1 MTETVN
7 TDNGKE
13 SGRGV
18 WFERLGTNRHYNVVF
33 HMGSTYMPVGEE
45 TLEELKAQSRLPAE
59 RFLDL
64 LIDRVGHSSYL
75 KDQIRAALQSSGDPV
90 TQITMLQGAIR
101 EL

>member
-1 MTETVN
+1 MTETSY
-7 TDNGKE
+7 TDNGEE
-13 SGRGV
+13 SVKGV

-33 HMGSTYMPVGEE
+33 HMGSTYMPVSEE
-45 TLEELKAQSRLPAE
+45 TLEELKVQSRLPAE

>member
-7 TDNGKE
+7 TDKGEE
-13 SGRGV
+13 SVKGV
-18 WFERLGTNRHYNVVF
+18 WLERLGTNRHYNVVF

-64 LIDRVGHSSYL
+64 LVDRVGHTAYL
-75 KDQIRAALQSSGDPV
+75 NDQIRAALQSSGDPV
-90 TQITMLQGAIR
+90 TQITTLQGAIR

>member
-1 MTETVN
+1 VLVLC
-7 TDNGKE
+7 
-13 SGRGV
+13 SS
-18 WFERLGTNRHYNVVF
+18 LPHSSSLSP
-33 HMGSTYMPVGEE
+33 STYMPVGEE

-64 LIDRVGHSSYL
+64 FIDRVGHTAYL

-90 TQITMLQGAIR
+90 TQITTLQGAIR

>member
-1 MTETVN
+1 MY
-7 TDNGKE
+7 GL
-13 SGRGV
+13 
-18 WFERLGTNRHYNVVF
+18 ERLGTNRHYNVVF

-59 RFLDL
+59 RFLDF
-64 LIDRVGHSSYL
+64 LINRVGHSSYL

-90 TQITMLQGAIR
+90 TQITTLQGAIR

>member
-7 TDNGKE
+7 TDKGKE
-13 SGRGV
+13 SVKSV
-18 WFERLGTNRHYNVVF
+18 WLERLGTNRHYNVVF

>member
-7 TDNGKE
+7 TDKGEE
-13 SGRGV
+13 SVKGV
-18 WFERLGTNRHYNVVF
+18 WVGAPRDKPSLQCGVSHGN
-33 HMGSTYMPVGEE
+33 TYMPVGEE

-64 LIDRVGHSSYL
+64 LINRVGHSSYL
-75 KDQIRAALQSSGDPV
+75 NDQIRAALQSSGDPV
-90 TQITMLQGAIR
+90 TQITTLQGAIR